1 MCTVSFTSK
10 SVIPAASASQPSMSD
25 QTPQAV
31 AKAIPI
37 DDKDSGVG
45 DVQEIKDR
53 MFIVVSYCI
62 CNSVQCE
69 HESQQEIIA

>member
-1 MCTVSFTSK
+1 
-10 SVIPAASASQPSMSD
+10 MSD